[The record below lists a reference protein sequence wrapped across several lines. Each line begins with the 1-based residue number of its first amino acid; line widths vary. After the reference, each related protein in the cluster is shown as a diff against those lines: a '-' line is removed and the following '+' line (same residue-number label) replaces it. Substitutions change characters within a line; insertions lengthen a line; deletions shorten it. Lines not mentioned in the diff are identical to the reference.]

1 MKNIPWSRM
10 FGVTALVVLAAV
22 VIFAQDGR
30 VAVVDLR
37 DFTDVEVRAAGLSL
51 SRDVEVKIS
60 ASGGG
65 DRSMIRELIN
75 DDESAGMY
83 AYGWIIDATT
93 RDVVWEMNRDNT
105 TGRRDRRV
113 AEESL
118 LLKKGAYEVY
128 FAAWGY
134 VRSSGLSYSSANIDR
149 RKEDRRGRNMISIF
163 GDDYEDL
170 REDFMERA
178 KSDWGIE
185 VDVDRKDADA
195 VKKFDAPAPFRQTLV
210 SVTGVGDD
218 ATVRKTLTVSKDLSV
233 RIYAIGEGRDRD
245 ELFDHGWL
253 VNAETRERVWDMR
266 RSSVHRAG
274 GARKNLLSDTDVEL
288 PKGIYELVYV
298 TDDTHSFDDWND
310 RPPTDP
316 FAYGVTIFLENES
329 DRSSVKV
336 TDGIPSDKNLIVELV
351 RIGDDEYRTTAF
363 TLKKETKV
371 HVYALGERSGDD
383 DMADHGWITDA
394 RTRQKVWRMD
404 EHRTVH
410 AGGASKNRLADEV
423 ITLPAGDYIVSY
435 QSDDS
440 HSYDDWNSTM
450 PYDAER
456 WGITVRG
463 VSPGFDPS
471 SVTTGPVPAP
481 KNVLAEIVRVR
492 DDRHERRT
500 FTVKK
505 PTKVRIYAIGEGTG
519 GEMADY
525 GWIEEADGGRVIW
538 EMTYRMTQRAGGAG
552 KNRLVETRLTLEPG
566 EYELHFRTDGSHS
579 FNDWNSDA
587 PEDPEMYG
595 ITVFVED

>member
-1 MKNIPWSRM
+1 MKHIPWSRIV
-10 FGVTALVVLAAV
+10 GIAALVLLAAV
-22 VIFAQDGR
+22 VIFAQDRR

-37 DFTDVEVRAAGLSL
+37 DFTDVEVRAAGISL
-51 SRDVEVKIS
+51 SRDVDVRIS

-65 DRSMIRELIN
+65 DRSMIRQLID

-105 TGRRDRRV
+105 TGRRDHRA
-113 AEESL
+113 AEESM

-149 RKEDRRGRNMISIF
+149 READRRGRNIISIF
-163 GDDYEDL
+163 GDDFEDL

-185 VDVDRKDADA
+185 VDVDSKDAEA
-195 VKKFDAPAPFRQTLV
+195 VKKFEAPAPFRQTLV
-210 SVTGVGDD
+210 SVTGVGDE
-218 ATVRKTLTVSKDLSV
+218 ATIRKTITVSRDIAV
-233 RIYAIGEGRDRD
+233 RIYAVGEGRDRD

-253 VNAETRERVWDMR
+253 VNVETRRRVWDMR

-274 GARKNLLSDTDVEL
+274 GARKNLLSDVDLEL
-288 PKGIYELVYV
+288 SKGTYELVYV

-329 DRSSVKV
+329 DRSAVKV
-336 TDGIPSDKNLIVELV
+336 SDGGPSDKNLIVELV
-351 RIGDDEYRTTAF
+351 RIGDDAFRSAGF
-363 TLKKETKV
+363 TLKKESKI

-383 DMADHGWITDA
+383 RMADYGWITDA
-394 RTRQKVWRMD
+394 RTREKVWRMED
-404 EHRTVH
+404 HNTVH

-423 ITLPAGDYIVSY
+423 ITLPAGEYIVSY

-440 HSYDDWNSTM
+440 HSYDDWNSSA
-450 PYDAER
+450 PYDADR
-456 WGITVRG
+456 WGITIRG
-463 VSPGFDPS
+463 VGTNYDAS
-471 SVTTGPVPAP
+471 SVSTGPVPMA
-481 KNVLAEIVRVR
+481 KNVLAEIIRVR
-492 DDRHERRT
+492 DDKHERRE

-505 PTKVRIYAIGEGTG
+505 TTKVRIYAVGEGSG
-519 GEMADY
+519 GDMADY
-525 GWIEEADGGRVIW
+525 GWIEEAESGRVIW
-538 EMTYRMTQRAGGAG
+538 EMTYRMTARAGGAN
-552 KNRLVETRLTLEPG
+552 KNRMVNTWFTLEPG
-566 EYELHFRTDGSHS
+566 EYELHYRTDGSHS
-579 FNDWNSDA
+579 FNDWNSEA

-595 ITVFVED
+595 ITLFVEN